1 MWPVVLLLGSFRVT
15 DLQTAESRTGCPLVL
30 TSSLRQRLGVTLH
43 GLQTHKKHIHAWVA
57 AFVTAIPNLVRHPCT
72 LTLALKWLCDAPDER

>member
-1 MWPVVLLLGSFRVT
+1 MWPVALLLARSRVP

-43 GLQTHKKHIHAWVA
+43 SLQTHKHIHAWLA
-57 AFVTAIPNLVRHPCT
+57 AFVTVIPNLLRQTCT
-72 LTLALKWLCDAPDER
+72 LTLALKWLCDAPEER